1 MRLSE
6 GFTFGINE
14 VVMTVLCGI
23 SGYLS
28 VPRKQ
33 LLYFLLVLAISS
45 IIPDAYS
52 YYQMQRN
59 DLPENKAH
67 SVIESLKNTYPII
80 LSEAGAVLLIS
91 IPLMIFNN
99 KVFRAIGAVF
109 IGISLIIVTKLYS
122 DSYVN
127 IYGLLTPAAVALLGA
142 VFTFV
147 VSVFLKK
154 YI

>member
-14 VVMTVLCGI
+14 IVMTVLCGI

-28 VPRKQ
+28 IPRKQ
-33 LLYFLLVLAISS
+33 LLYFLLVLTISS
-45 IIPDAYS
+45 IIPDVYS

-59 DLPENKAH
+59 DIPGNK
-67 SVIESLKNTYPII
+67 SKTIIESLKNTYPII
-80 LSEAGAVLLIS
+80 LSEASAVLLIS
-91 IPLMIFNN
+91 IPLIIFNN
-99 KVFRAIGAVF
+99 KLFRAIGSIF

-122 DSYVN
+122 DSYIN
-127 IYGLLTPAAVALLGA
+127 ITGLLKPAVFALFGA
-142 VFTFV
+142 GFTFV
-147 VSVFLKK
+147 VSMLLKK